1 MLFSHLIPSK
11 TFMIYMTPNNSTFPT
26 TSLLVLDLG
35 VQPYTMAREWG
46 FHDGFTANLLL
57 PSFSL
62 ARTRSILISIH
73 QARDKVRCDR
83 YHKCICNNGENSNA
97 FKNPH
102 SLAIVYGWTPKSRTR
117 RLVVGKVELL
127 GVI

>member
-97 FKNPH
+97 FKNPIPN
-102 SLAIVYGWTPKSRTR
+102 SYSKRSVSYP
-117 RLVVGKVELL
+117 VVFILICL
-127 GVI
+127 CCCIWN